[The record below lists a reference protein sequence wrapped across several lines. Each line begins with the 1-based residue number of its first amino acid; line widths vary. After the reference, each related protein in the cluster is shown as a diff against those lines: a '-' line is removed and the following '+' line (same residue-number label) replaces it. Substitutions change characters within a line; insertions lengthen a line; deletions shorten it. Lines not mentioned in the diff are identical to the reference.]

1 MNREQYIQY
10 RKSDQYKAIMYY
22 HFLKAGGKPLSY
34 ELFCTAFNQYVTS
47 EVQNSLRAGII
58 VDFPTM
64 YNAILNAILNDILK
78 YDVEFEVMYI
88 FEVDAKNGK
97 RVLLDIR

>member
-10 RKSDQYKAIMYY
+10 RKSDQYRAIMYY
-22 HFLKAGGKPLSY
+22 HFLKATGKPMSY
-34 ELFCTAFNQYVTS
+34 ELFCTTFHQYITS
-47 EVQNSLRAGII
+47 EVQNSLRAGIL

-64 YNAILNAILNDILK
+64 YNAILNDILMK

-88 FEVDAKNGK
+88 FEVDAKSGK